1 MHFYMTCD
9 VCNSDAYTAENFFVE
24 ARTPRPSDPSDLCCI
39 MAGHLDCFGGS
50 IGGSIN
56 TPAGW
61 NEYIE
66 SPEAYAA
73 GYLFLT

>member
-1 MHFYMTCD
+1 MSYPLTCD
-9 VCNSDAYTAENFFVE
+9 HCGGVAYHAIDPYVE
-24 ARTPRPSDPSDLCCI
+24 VRVPRPSDRSDLCCI
-39 MAGHLDCFGGS
+39 MAGHASCFGGIS
-50 IGGSIN
+50 DSVK

-61 NEYIE
+61 DEYIE